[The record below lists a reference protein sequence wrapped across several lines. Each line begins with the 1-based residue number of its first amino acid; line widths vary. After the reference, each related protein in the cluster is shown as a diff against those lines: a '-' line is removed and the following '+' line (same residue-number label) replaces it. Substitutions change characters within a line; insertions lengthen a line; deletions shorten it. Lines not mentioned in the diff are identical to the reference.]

1 MGSRTGSSAL
11 PDRSSQLMTEYNRS
25 STGSTVHLVC
35 ILDEALVN
43 LHQVCNDGRISVYS
57 FDERMVIQ

>member
-11 PDRSSQLMTEYNRS
+11 PDRISQLMTEYNRS

-43 LHQVCNDGRISVYS
+43 LHQSLQRW
-57 FDERMVIQ
+57 